1 MAIRR
6 RTTAIATAVAVAV
19 IAGGAATA
27 AHATGNF
34 SSIFG
39 QEQCVL
45 SAVELPN
52 VEGLTVSVEGGQV
65 VDSSQAERIADAEAA
80 LAEAYQAWRGA
91 ASSEFDLLGRLQAA
105 WETLQADDAFVEA
118 EAALPGLNRA
128 LAEALAAVE
137 SAAAADPAIQAS
149 EALREAI
156 DAAPW
161 AAAAEAGSEIVV
173 EMDHLLHDAEGERV
187 WEDLTEE
194 EREFSLTQT
203 HALGEP
209 GATITGLVELD
220 EDDVPRI
227 RITAPDSEGVWVLTA
242 PGRTDGGY
250 LIHSGWAGES
260 SLRWHRDWLETQEVS
275 AEYTEAVEASV
286 SAQAALGEQVDV
298 WEQRQEELG
307 YTAVR
312 QEVGQAFAQY
322 ASEGSLPALA
332 APQEYAAYRQALV
345 DYLDALGAD
354 GGAVLAEADQAAS
367 ATLENEHG
375 QPLSI
380 NQGWGGQTPHAT
392 FMEHVTAAIDRA
404 QLEAGSTDGDDL
416 ALLTCGSEAAV
427 ITLTAPGVDA
437 IEVTVSKDGVTG
449 PADVSTVEGDV
460 AALAWGSGITTLPA
474 MAQTVKVD
482 VPEKPEVPE
491 EPTPETPRTPE
502 RPTPVTVTPP
512 VPSN

>member
-6 RTTAIATAVAVAV
+6 SAAIATAVAV
-19 IAGGAATA
+19 IAGGAVTA
-27 AHATGNF
+27 AHATGAVQSF
-34 SSIFG
+34 FG

-45 SAVELPN
+45 SAVELPDI
-52 VEGLTVSVEGGQV
+52 EGLAVSVEGGQL
-65 VDSSQAERIADAEAA
+65 VDSSQADRIADAERS
-80 LAEAYQAWRGA
+80 LAEAYEAWR
-91 ASSEFDLLGRLQAA
+91 ASASDEFDLVERLQAA
-105 WETLQADDAFVEA
+105 WEILRADEAFAEA
-118 EAALPGLNRA
+118 EAALPGLNQA
-128 LAEALAAVE
+128 LRTSLSAVE

-161 AAAAEAGSEIVV
+161 PEAVEAGSEIVV

-194 EREFSLTQT
+194 EREFSLTQA

-209 GATITGLVELD
+209 GSTITGLVEL
-220 EDDVPRI
+220 EGDVPRI

-260 SLRWHRDWLETQEVS
+260 PSRWHRDWLETQELS
-275 AEYTEAVEASV
+275 QAYAEAVEASLA
-286 SAQAALGEQVDV
+286 AQEALGEQVAI

-312 QEVGQAFAQY
+312 QEIDKAFAQY

-332 APQEYAAYRQALV
+332 APEEYGAYRQALV
-345 DYLDALGAD
+345 GYLDALGAD
-354 GGAVLAEADQAAS
+354 GGAALAEADRAAG
-367 ATLENEHG
+367 AVTREGL
-375 QPLSI
+375 LSI
-380 NQGWGGQTPHAT
+380 NEGWGLQQTPHDV
-392 FMEHVTAAIDRA
+392 FMEHVTSAIDRA
-404 QLEAGSTDGDDL
+404 QLEAGSTDGDSL
-416 ALLTCGSEAAV
+416 ALLTCGDEAAV
-427 ITLTAPGVDA
+427 IKLTAPGFEDV
-437 IEVTVSKDGVTG
+437 EVTISADGVTG
-449 PADVSTVEGDV
+449 PAEVVSVVEGDV
-460 AALAWGSGITTLPA
+460 AALALGSGITTLPA
-474 MAQTVKVD
+474 MAQTVTVD
-482 VPEKPEVPE
+482 VPEPEEPEVPE

-502 RPTPVTVTPP
+502 APERPSAPVTPP